1 MKHIQKYNETS
12 NFNDEEYYTEIE
24 EHQFEESTGIE
35 NLVYSNLSL
44 NSIKEYLTHKIPWKN
59 FRPFDNKD
67 IIDIIEF
74 LYYDRPKMREKSWNT
89 PRKSVSDELKETKDK
104 YLLHPA
110 ILGFQYET
118 DLCIVSAPDEWF
130 YVVFFDTKQKKYR
143 YFECD
148 QTHGIIQLLSTKY
161 WW

>member
-1 MKHIQKYNETS
+1 MKHIIKFNES
-12 NFNDEEYYTEIE
+12 LDEKFYTEIE
-24 EHQFEESTGIE
+24 ENQFEEETGIE
-35 NLVYSNLSL
+35 NLFYSNLSL
-44 NSIKEYLTHKIPWKN
+44 LAIKEYLTHKILWKN
-59 FRPFDNKD
+59 FRPFDNKE

-74 LYYDRPKMREKSWNT
+74 LYYDRPKMRESMSPFWNLS
-89 PRKSVSDELKETKDK
+89 RESSDEKLKEMKAK
-104 YLLHPA
+104 YLIHPA

-130 YVVFFDTKQKKYR
+130 YVVFFDKQQRKYR

-148 QTHGIIQLLSTKY
+148 QFEGIIQLLSTKY